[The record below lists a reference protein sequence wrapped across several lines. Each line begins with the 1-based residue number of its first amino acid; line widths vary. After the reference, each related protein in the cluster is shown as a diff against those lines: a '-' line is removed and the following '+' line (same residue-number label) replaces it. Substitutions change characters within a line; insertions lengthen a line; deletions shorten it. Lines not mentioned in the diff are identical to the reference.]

1 MTHFVPSKIFQSQG
15 ILGCKYNIFC
25 CTECIV
31 LPSPQILSVTG
42 LFISLEWL
50 YIIFSDIL
58 IKFAIYVFTFYH
70 HTMGLR
76 ADIDVNVLL
85 YTVYTFVSYHI

>member
-1 MTHFVPSKIFQSQG
+1 MTHFVPSKIFQSQV

-25 CTECIV
+25 CTEFIV

-42 LFISLEWL
+42 QFISLEWL
-50 YIIFSDIL
+50 YIIFSDIP
-58 IKFAIYVFTFYH
+58 ITFAIYVFTFYH

-76 ADIDVNVLL
+76 EDMDANI
-85 YTVYTFVSYHI
+85 TRFS